1 MRGVPQDS
9 PCATLC
15 CCRASANKPFRD
27 GIHAAADFAASGEP
41 ALKASEPLMSRDGA
55 VDVTP
60 KLNGSLKVACNL
72 EVASGTSRTNNRATQ
87 VFLCH

>member
-15 CCRASANKPFRD
+15 CCLASANKPFCD
-27 GIHAAADFAASGEP
+27 GIHAAADFAASGAP
-41 ALKASEPLMSRDGA
+41 APKASEPLMSRDGA

-60 KLNGSLKVACNL
+60 KLNGPLKIA
-72 EVASGTSRTNNRATQ
+72 
-87 VFLCH
+87 